1 MAAHHRPA
9 VLVALAALVFMAW
22 ELVDHVLLMDVE
34 MVTYHLIGF
43 IVETTLASLA
53 IVWAAYSRE
62 RSRQVQQ
69 RAEALAAVVAEALG
83 SDDHEVSPVA
93 RLVKSLDEMRSC
105 AHKWPDVHEQIDRI
119 ERDARRIQIA
129 NRGLKEILWPQVG
142 AAAR

>member
-1 MAAHHRPA
+1 MAARYRPA
-9 VLVALAALVFMAW
+9 GLVALAALVFVAW
-22 ELVDHVLLMDVE
+22 EVVDHALLMDVE
-34 MVTYHLIGF
+34 MVTYHLTGF

-69 RAEALAAVVAEALG
+69 RAEALAAIVAEALG
-83 SDDHEVSPVA
+83 SDDHDVSPVA
-93 RLVKSLDEMRSC
+93 RLVKTLDEMRGC
-105 AHKWPDVHEQIDRI
+105 AHNWPDAHEQIDRM

-129 NRGLKEILWPQVG
+129 NRGLKEILWPQAR